1 MGTLSLRTLDSAGT
15 GPGQDQKPLF
25 ERAGSLNLVFW
36 ERETKFLEQERNVK
50 FARYSCDT
58 TVACRRDSEW
68 VGTGKEF
75 TQRLLSGAPGEGL
88 ERLGLWLGWKQGAI
102 RRDISEMGAVDCH
115 W

>member
-1 MGTLSLRTLDSAGT
+1 MGTLSLGTLDSAGT

-58 TVACRRDSEW
+58 TVACRRDAR
-68 VGTGKEF
+68 VG
-75 TQRLLSGAPGEGL
+75 RDREGIHPETL
-88 ERLGLWLGWKQGAI
+88 VRYS
-102 RRDISEMGAVDCH
+102 R
-115 W
+115 